1 MNDNIQVETS
11 SISEVDKSY
20 LIRKPFF
27 VGEWSYC
34 KITSRNNTGTDSL
47 SELNIV
53 FNVCPE
59 VEFLDNG
66 EMKTS
71 SAETGNVYWAVKG
84 DSLYINSFLQ
94 IGSTSLPDNIY
105 HIQVKDSDS
114 TGIELT
120 TIDKKN
126 TYHLWKR
133 IKNTVFQA
141 ITAGIF
147 SLKRLSYKEVNT
159 ISFWS

>member
-1 MNDNIQVETS
+1 MENMNNNIQVDTS
-11 SISEVDKSY
+11 SISEVDKWY
-20 LIRKPFF
+20 LIRKSFF

-47 SELNIV
+47 SQVDIV

-59 VEFLDNG
+59 LEFLDNG

-71 SAETGNVYWAVKG
+71 STETGSVYWDMKG

-105 HIQVKDSDS
+105 HIQVKDYDS

-120 TIDKKN
+120 TIDKKK

-133 IKNTVFQA
+133 IQNTVFQA
-141 ITAGIF
+141 ITE
-147 SLKRLSYKEVNT
+147 LLP
-159 ISFWS
+159 ISHRYWQ